1 LYTDKNILYEARVPQ
16 KGPFVFLI
24 NLKMKVAIQGEHGSF
39 HEVAA
44 RQYFIYD
51 EVEIVPCST
60 FDLTL
65 NTVKSGEADF
75 AVMAIEN
82 ARSGSILYNYTLIR
96 ESGLKILGE
105 HNLRVKQ
112 NLMAL
117 PDQQITDIKEIRSHP
132 IAIAQ
137 CMTFLNQFP
146 GMTLIES
153 DDTAG
158 SARQVR
164 ENNLIGV
171 AAIAPAIAAEIYG
184 LDILAEGIETYK
196 QNYTRFHVVGSE
208 DKGNTKGNKVS
219 ICFSTGHKPGSLA
232 KVLVKLAELQIN
244 LSKIQSVPRL
254 NGEWEYMFY
263 LDLELNKNTKSE
275 VIRRVLAKYTSNLE
289 ILGVYFKGDML
300 YES

>member
-1 LYTDKNILYEARVPQ
+1 
-16 KGPFVFLI
+16 
-24 NLKMKVAIQGEHGSF
+24 MKVAIQGEHGSF

-44 RQYFIYD
+44 RQYFSYD
-51 EVEIVPCST
+51 DIELVPCST

-65 NTVKSGEADF
+65 NTVKDGEADF

-105 HNLRVKQ
+105 HNLRVRQ

-117 PDQQITDIKEIRSHP
+117 PGQQITDIREIRSHP
-132 IAIAQ
+132 IALAQ

-158 SARQVR
+158 SARQVS
-164 ENNLIGV
+164 ENRLIGV

-184 LDILAEGIETYK
+184 LDLLAEGIETYK

-208 DKGNTKGNKVS
+208 EKGNTKGNKVS
-219 ICFSTGHKPGSLA
+219 ICFSTEHKPGSLA

>member
-1 LYTDKNILYEARVPQ
+1 
-16 KGPFVFLI
+16 
-24 NLKMKVAIQGEHGSF
+24 MKVTVQGETGCF

-44 RQYFIYD
+44 RQYFSYD
-51 EVEIVPCST
+51 DVEIVPCST

-65 NTVKSGEADF
+65 NTLKAGEADF

-105 HNLRVKQ
+105 HNLRIKQ

-117 PDQQITDIKEIRSHP
+117 PGQQISDIREIRSHP
-132 IAIAQ
+132 IALAQ
-137 CMTFLNQFP
+137 CMTYLNQFP
-146 GMTLIES
+146 GMTLIEA

-158 SARQVR
+158 SARQIR
-164 ENNLIGV
+164 DKNLNGV
-171 AAIAPAIAAEIYG
+171 AAIASGIAAEIYN

-196 QNYTRFHVVGSE
+196 QNYTRFLIIGSE
-208 DKGNTKGNKVS
+208 ERGNTKGNKVS

-232 KVLVKLAELQIN
+232 KVLVKLAEMQIN

-275 VIRRVLAKYTSNLE
+275 VIQRVLAKHTSNLE

-300 YES
+300 YDS

>member
-1 LYTDKNILYEARVPQ
+1 
-16 KGPFVFLI
+16 
-24 NLKMKVAIQGEHGSF
+24 MKVAIQGETGCF

-44 RQYFIYD
+44 RQYFSYD
-51 EVEIVPCST
+51 DIEIVPCST

-65 NTVKSGEADF
+65 NTLKDGEADF

-105 HNLRVKQ
+105 HNLRIKQ

-117 PDQQITDIKEIRSHP
+117 PGQQITDIREIRSHP
-132 IAIAQ
+132 IALAQ

-146 GMTLIES
+146 GMTLIEA

-158 SARQVR
+158 SARQIS
-164 ENNLIGV
+164 ENRLKGV
-171 AAIAPAIAAEIYG
+171 AAISSAISAEIYG

-196 QNYTRFHVVGSE
+196 QNYTRFHIIGSE

-232 KVLVKLAELQIN
+232 KVHVKLAELQIN

-289 ILGVYFKGDML
+289 ILGVYYKGDML

>member
-1 LYTDKNILYEARVPQ
+1 
-16 KGPFVFLI
+16 
-24 NLKMKVAIQGEHGSF
+24 MKIAIQGEKGSF

-44 RQYFIYD
+44 RQYFNYD
-51 EVEIVPCST
+51 EIEILACST
-60 FDLTL
+60 FDLEL
-65 NTVKSGEADF
+65 IMLKNGEADF

-96 ESGLKILGE
+96 ESGMKILGE
-105 HNLRVKQ
+105 HNLRIKQ

-117 PDQQITDIKEIRSHP
+117 PNQKISEIKEIRTHP
-132 IAIAQ
+132 IAIVQ
-137 CMTFLNQFP
+137 CMTFLNQYP
-146 GMTLIES
+146 GITLIES

-158 SARQVR
+158 SARQIS
-164 ENNLIGV
+164 ESGLKGV
-171 AAIAPAIAAEIYG
+171 ATIAPTNAAELYG
-184 LDILAEGIETYK
+184 LEILAPGIETYK
-196 QNYTRFHVVGSE
+196 QNYTRFLVIGSE
-208 DKGNTKGNKVS
+208 DKGNTRGNKVS

-232 KVLVKLAELQIN
+232 RVLVKLAELDIN

-263 LDLELNKNTKSE
+263 VDLELNKNTKSDI
-275 VIRRVLAKYTSNLE
+275 IRRVLDKYTSNLE

>member
-1 LYTDKNILYEARVPQ
+1 
-16 KGPFVFLI
+16 
-24 NLKMKVAIQGEHGSF
+24 MKVAIQGEHGSF

-44 RQYFIYD
+44 RQYFSYD
-51 EVEIVPCST
+51 DIELVPCST

-65 NTVKSGEADF
+65 NTVKDGEADF

-105 HNLRVKQ
+105 HNLRVRQ

-117 PDQQITDIKEIRSHP
+117 PGQQITDIREIRSHP
-132 IAIAQ
+132 IALAQ

-158 SARQVR
+158 SARQVS
-164 ENNLIGV
+164 ENRLTGV

-184 LDILAEGIETYK
+184 LDLLAEGIETYK

-208 DKGNTKGNKVS
+208 EKGNTKGNKVS

-244 LSKIQSVPRL
+244 LSKIQSVPRY

-275 VIRRVLAKYTSNLE
+275 VIRRVLANYTSNLE

>member
-1 LYTDKNILYEARVPQ
+1 
-16 KGPFVFLI
+16 
-24 NLKMKVAIQGEHGSF
+24 MKIAIQGETGSF

-44 RQYFIYD
+44 RQYFNYD
-51 EVEIVPCST
+51 EIDIVPCST
-60 FDLTL
+60 FDLELSTL
-65 NTVKSGEADF
+65 KCGEADF

-96 ESGLKILGE
+96 ESGMKILGE
-105 HNLRVKQ
+105 HNLRIKQ
-112 NLMAL
+112 NLLAL
-117 PDQQITDIKEIRSHP
+117 PGQKITDIREIRTHP
-132 IAIAQ
+132 IALAQ

-146 GMTLIES
+146 GIILIET

-158 SARQVR
+158 SARQISETR
-164 ENNLIGV
+164 AKGV
-171 AAIAPAIAAEIYG
+171 AAIASAHVAEMYG
-184 LDILAEGIETYK
+184 LQVLSPGIETYK
-196 QNYTRFHVVGSE
+196 QNYTRFLVVGSE
-208 DKGNTKGNKVS
+208 DKGNTRGNKVS

-232 KVLVKLAELQIN
+232 KVLVKLAEYDIN

-263 LDLELNKNTKSE
+263 LDLELNKNTKSD
-275 VIRRVLAKYTSNLE
+275 IIKRILDKYTSNLE

>member
-1 LYTDKNILYEARVPQ
+1 MKARVPQ
-16 KGPFVFLI
+16 RGPCSFNNTFD
-24 NLKMKVAIQGEHGSF
+24 MKIAIQGEKGCF

-44 RQYFIYD
+44 RQYFSYD
-51 EVEIVPCST
+51 SIDIVPCST

-96 ESGLKILGE
+96 ESGMKILGE
-105 HNLRVKQ
+105 HNLRIKQ

-117 PDQQITDIKEIRSHP
+117 PGQSITDIREIRTHP

-137 CMTFLNQFP
+137 CMTYLNQFP
-146 GMTLIES
+146 GIILIES

-158 SARQVR
+158 SARQIS
-164 ENNLIGV
+164 ETKAMGV
-171 AAIAPAIAAEIYG
+171 AAIASSNAAEIYG
-184 LDILAEGIETYK
+184 LDILASGIETYK
-196 QNYTRFHVVGSE
+196 QNYTRFHIVGSE
-208 DKGNTKGNKVS
+208 DKGNKRGNKVS

-232 KVLVKLAELQIN
+232 TILVKLAELGIN

-263 LDLELNKNTKSE
+263 LDLELHKDSNSD
-275 VIRRVLAKYTSNLE
+275 VIKRVLEKRTSNLE

>member
-1 LYTDKNILYEARVPQ
+1 
-16 KGPFVFLI
+16 
-24 NLKMKVAIQGEHGSF
+24 MKVAIQGEHGSF

-44 RQYFIYD
+44 RQYFSYD
-51 EVEIVPCST
+51 DIELVPCST

-65 NTVKSGEADF
+65 NTVKAGEADF

-117 PDQQITDIKEIRSHP
+117 PGQQITDIWEIRSHP
-132 IAIAQ
+132 IALAQ

-146 GMTLIES
+146 GMILIES

-158 SARQVR
+158 SARQVS
-164 ENNLIGV
+164 ENRLMGV

-232 KVLVKLAELQIN
+232 KVLVKLADLQIN

-275 VIRRVLAKYTSNLE
+275 VIQRVLSRYTSNLE
-289 ILGVYFKGDML
+289 ILGVYYKGDML

>member
-1 LYTDKNILYEARVPQ
+1 
-16 KGPFVFLI
+16 
-24 NLKMKVAIQGEHGSF
+24 MKVAIQGEHGSF

-44 RQYFIYD
+44 RQYFSYD
-51 EVEIVPCST
+51 DIELVPCST

-65 NTVKSGEADF
+65 NTVKDGDADF

-105 HNLRVKQ
+105 HNLRVRQ

-117 PDQQITDIKEIRSHP
+117 PGQQITDIREIRSHP
-132 IAIAQ
+132 IALAQ

-158 SARQVR
+158 SARQVS
-164 ENNLIGV
+164 ENQLTGV

-184 LDILAEGIETYK
+184 LDLLAEGIETYK